1 MGQNPCDPTESFKEP
16 EGGCAEFSCSEDSDC
31 DDGNPDTIDTCVSGS
46 CQNVC
51 GSDAACDDG
60 DACTADTCVNGV
72 CSSVLDCS
80 ICGGG
85 ATSVLELTTDN
96 YPAETS
102 WDIKNSSGDEQ
113 YEGSG
118 YSEANT
124 LHTINMCLASDEYTF
139 KINDAYGDGICC
151 SYGNGGYK
159 ITVDGTEV
167 VSGGTFGNSE
177 TKTFTVTA
185 SPTSPVSPPTSPV
198 SPPTPG
204 PTTSPV
210 SPPTGTSPTPYPTE
224 APPTPYPTQTPPTP
238 HPTHAPPT
246 SQPTPA
252 SGNLPPTPYPTD
264 KAPTP
269 YPPGKAPTPWPTHT
283 PPTPHPTGL

>member
-1 MGQNPCDPTESFKEP
+1 MG
-16 EGGCAEFSCSEDSDC
+16 
-31 DDGNPDTIDTCVSGS
+31 
-46 CQNVC
+46 
-51 GSDAACDDG
+51 
-60 DACTADTCVNGV
+60 TADTCVNGV

-118 YSEANT
+118 YSEADT

-151 SYGNGGYK
+151 SYGEGGYK

-198 SPPTPG
+198 SPPTSPVSPPTPG
-204 PTTSPV
+204 PTTTSPV
-210 SPPTGTSPTPYPTE
+210 SPRQELPQHLTRQKLHQLLIPLKHH
-224 APPTPYPTQTPPTP
+224 P
-238 HPTHAPPT
+238 HHILHMPLLHHTLLLHLEIFLPLLIQQIKH
-246 SQPTPA
+246 QP
-252 SGNLPPTPYPTD
+252 LILL
-264 KAPTP
+264 
-269 YPPGKAPTPWPTHT
+269 GKHQLHGQLTLHQ
-283 PPTPHPTGL
+283 HLILLVCDVIRF

>member
-1 MGQNPCDPTESFKEP
+1 MG
-16 EGGCAEFSCSEDSDC
+16 
-31 DDGNPDTIDTCVSGS
+31 
-46 CQNVC
+46 
-51 GSDAACDDG
+51 
-60 DACTADTCVNGV
+60 
-72 CSSVLDCS
+72 
-80 ICGGG
+80 
-85 ATSVLELTTDN
+85 LTTDN

-139 KINDAYGDGICC
+139 KINNAYGDGICC

-204 PTTSPV
+204 PTTTSPV
-210 SPPTGTSPTPYPTE
+210 SPPTGTSPTPYLTE
-224 APPTPYPTQTPPTP
+224 APPTP

-246 SQPTPA
+246 SYPTPA
-252 SGNLPPTPYPTD
+252 SGNLPSTPYPTD
-264 KAPTP
+264 
-269 YPPGKAPTPWPTHT
+269 KAPTPWPTHT